1 MATKKETNPK
11 ATTTE
16 IDILQINRGRVEF
29 CILGTKGFISN
40 RLSQKTRHEL
50 LMPKGR
56 KSSAEKAVNLKHDPL
71 QEFRDSP
78 YTDSNPDG
86 PTVVQF
92 LSSAFKKAM
101 ASAALDIPGAAK
113 SQIGRLAWVEGDR
126 VAMYGI
132 PQLIMSPVRSADMNR
147 TPDIRTRMIIPQWAC
162 RITVAFASPILN
174 AKTITNLMAAAG
186 MIRGVGD
193 WRTEKGSDTFGSFE
207 LVEETNAQW
216 KSIMKNGGRK
226 AQLAA
231 IANPDFYDDETAEL
245 YSWFETELANRGKSN
260 LRTSNGVHHVET
272 DEELALA

>member
-56 KSSAEKAVNLKHDPL
+56 KSSAEKAINLKHDPL

-174 AKTITNLMAAAG
+174 VKTITNLMAAAG

-216 KSIMKNGGRK
+216 KSIIKNGGRK

-260 LRTSNGVHHVET
+260 LRTSNGVHHAET
-272 DEELALA
+272 EEELALA